1 MFYLSNKAKLLARFF
16 LTTFLLVATIC
27 LSDTNAQFVLEQ
39 RSPENYY
46 KNVKWID
53 TTLAEGVVWKRALI
67 DNFYEAPQS
76 FNAIIIDRTKSNLI
90 PKIGYKY
97 LTFATTSELTEDA
110 NALVGIN
117 ASFYSAETRKP
128 VSWTVANGRLQAHT
142 QQGVLPHF
150 ENGAIRFNNLRD
162 LFIITPPPTGWYLV
176 KPDSNVLAAG
186 PLMMIEGE
194 DVEYPMD
201 SEFITKRHPRTALGI
216 LEDGNILLFTADGR
230 NKMAEGLSIPELHSI
245 LKVMGCISAINLDGG
260 GSTTMAVRKQD
271 SVQVVNYPSDNKK
284 FDHKGERKIINALIF
299 APPPPVYVEKDSL
312 YLKYN

>member
-1 MFYLSNKAKLLARFF
+1 MHYCISKPSLLFKRTIKVSLGLLIVLSSAL
-16 LTTFLLVATIC
+16 
-27 LSDTNAQFVLEQ
+27 NAQFVTEQ

-46 KNVKWID
+46 KNVEWID
-53 TTLAEGVVWKRALI
+53 STLAEGVVWKRALI
-67 DNFYEAPQS
+67 ENFYEAPQS

-90 PKIGYKY
+90 PQIGYKY
-97 LTFATTSELTEDA
+97 LTFAKTSELTEEV
-110 NALVGIN
+110 NGLVGIN

-142 QQGVLPHF
+142 KQGVKDHF

-194 DVEYPMD
+194 DVDYPMD
-201 SEFITKRHPRTALGI
+201 SEFVTKRHPRSALGI

-230 NKMAEGLSIPELHSI
+230 NKMADGLSIPELHSI

-260 GSTTMAVRKQD
+260 GSTTITVRKQD
-271 SVQVVNYPSDNKK
+271 SVHVVNYPSDNKK
-284 FDHKGERKIINALIF
+284 FDHKGERSVINALIF
-299 APPPPVYVEKDSL
+299 APPPPVYVEVDSL
-312 YLKYN
+312 YIKHN

>member
-1 MFYLSNKAKLLARFF
+1 MFYLRNKVSQIGKI
-16 LTTFLLVATIC
+16 LVASGLLLMVFC
-27 LSDTNAQFVLEQ
+27 LPNASAQFVIEQ

-46 KNVKWID
+46 KNVEWID
-53 TTLAEGVVWKRALI
+53 STLAEGVVWKRALVK
-67 DNFYEAPQS
+67 NFYEAPQS
-76 FNAIIIDRTKSNLI
+76 FNAVIIDRTKSNLI
-90 PKIGYKY
+90 PHIGFKY
-97 LTFATTSELTEDA
+97 MTFATTSELTERL
-110 NALVGIN
+110 NGLVGIN

-128 VSWTVANGRLQAHT
+128 VSWTVAEGRLQAHT

-194 DVEYPMD
+194 DVEYPLD
-201 SEFITKRHPRTALGI
+201 SEFVTKRHPRTALGI

-230 NKMAEGLSIPELHSI
+230 NEKADGLSIPELHSI
-245 LKVMGCISAINLDGG
+245 LKVMGCISAVNLDGG
-260 GSTTMAVRKQD
+260 GSTTMAIRKQD

-284 FDHKGERKIINALIF
+284 FDHQGERTIINALIF
-299 APPPPVYVEKDSL
+299 APPPPVYVEKDSM
-312 YLKYN
+312 YIKYD